1 MGGGGSDASVRG
13 ARGYK
18 DGLELREAE
27 NKDSQPKMLGWD
39 RSKGG
44 DTEDGVRCSG

>member
-18 DGLELREAE
+18 DRLELREAE
-27 NKDSQPKMLGWD
+27 NKDSQAKMLGWD

-44 DTEDGVRCSG
+44 TQKMG